1 METLKGIE
9 RIKSS
14 VHSAKRDRRKGL
26 VPGVLY
32 GSKTRNMLFEIGEL
46 ELNKKISK
54 IGEHGIVNLQIN
66 NENHNALI
74 KEVQKDAVTQKIIH
88 IDLQELDE
96 NKVIQTE
103 VPLVFSGEALS
114 KDGGIIQ
121 KEKNIIK
128 VQGKYDKIP
137 KSICVDVSNMHIGDV
152 YRISDLEISDEIS
165 VMEEPN
171 TVLAVV
177 SHSGTSGDG
186 SDNNINSSI
195 NSTTDKKPPVEK
207 K

>member
-9 RIKSS
+9 RTKTSL
-14 VHSAKRDRRKGL
+14 HSAKRDRRKGL

-54 IGEHGIVNLQIN
+54 IGEHGAVNLKIN
-66 NENHNALI
+66 NENYNALI
-74 KEVQKDAVTQKIIH
+74 KEIQKDAVTQKIIH
-88 IDLQELDE
+88 IDLQELNED
-96 NKVIQTE
+96 NVIQTE
-103 VPLVFSGEALS
+103 VPLVFLGEGLS

-121 KEKNIIK
+121 KEKSSIK
-128 VQGKYDKIP
+128 VQGKYNRIP
-137 KSICVDVSNMHIGDV
+137 KSIHVDVSSMHIGDV
-152 YRISDLEISDEIS
+152 YRISDLEISNEIS
-165 VMEEPN
+165 FMEEPN

-177 SHSGTSGDG
+177 SRASTSGDG
-186 SDNNINSSI
+186 SDNNINGSI